1 MTSKK
6 KPHYYPLDSK
16 TTQKMESKTWLAA
29 LRKRK
34 NFIDG
39 MRMMVNWS
47 SKKDKRKLIWWLM
60 RGKKKKEKV
69 RKKSDSMNS
78 AHKKIQKFSKI
89 TYSTKVN
96 VASTRWWDC
105 LGFPSYI
112 MRWIKKAIFYLLL
125 RPHERNTMCVNGK
138 AAGWKC
144 RGDRSLLCRQ
154 SELLSFQ
161 HFGDVEIEKVAI
173 KDGLDTAGED
183 RDQVEKSLEVVSE
196 QKGGKKSM
204 RQYSYCDI
212 DLHFAYAICKG

>member
-16 TTQKMESKTWLAA
+16 TTKKMESKTWLAA
-29 LRKRK
+29 LHKRK

-47 SKKDKRKLIWWLM
+47 SEKDERKLIWWLK

-112 MRWIKKAIFYLLL
+112 MRWIKKAIFNIFFWGPMNEIQCVLM
-125 RPHERNTMCVNGK
+125 ERRQAENAEGTG
-138 AAGWKC
+138 AYYAG
-144 RGDRSLLCRQ
+144 RA
-154 SELLSFQ
+154 SF
-161 HFGDVEIEKVAI
+161 FPFSTLV
-173 KDGLDTAGED
+173 
-183 RDQVEKSLEVVSE
+183 
-196 QKGGKKSM
+196 M
-204 RQYSYCDI
+204 
-212 DLHFAYAICKG
+212 